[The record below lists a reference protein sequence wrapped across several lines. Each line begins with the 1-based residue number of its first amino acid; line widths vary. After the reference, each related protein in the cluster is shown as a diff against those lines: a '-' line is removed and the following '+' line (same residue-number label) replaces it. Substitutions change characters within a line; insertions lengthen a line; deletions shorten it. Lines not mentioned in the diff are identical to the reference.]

1 MTDITDC
8 FFENTSYEI
17 KIWKSIILNV
27 SQVNMSERWDEW
39 DVLDPS
45 VSIDGV
51 DCYRS
56 EHQPL
61 NRAYYSHKLNHA
73 GLRYLIA
80 LSMGSGRK
88 KIVWWGGGVPCG
100 SNPDLTLAREIFV
113 QLLEPRER
121 ALADLGFQDPRFFK
135 TPIARPQTDWDT
147 EFNRQHKAEMACH
160 ETINKRIKQF
170 GILRDFRHAKDSK
183 HKLAF
188 GAIIQITQ
196 LCLEDQPLFKSHF

>member
-17 KIWKSIILNV
+17 KIRKFIILNV

-51 DCYRS
+51 DCYRC

-88 KIVWWGGGVPCG
+88 KIVWWGGGVPCRVK
-100 SNPDLTLAREIFV
+100 SRPDASSRDICPIV
-113 QLLEPRER
+113 RAPR
-121 ALADLGFQDPRFFK
+121 
-135 TPIARPQTDWDT
+135 
-147 EFNRQHKAEMACH
+147 
-160 ETINKRIKQF
+160 
-170 GILRDFRHAKDSK
+170 
-183 HKLAF
+183 
-188 GAIIQITQ
+188 
-196 LCLEDQPLFKSHF
+196 KSPG